1 MIIMFVSNALL
12 YWMKSYLKDVIKI
25 DQTLIDIFF
34 IVVVVTAPISGIIIG
49 GILVNKIGGFQH
61 VNSLKMG
68 VIISFILFSI
78 GIILFFIYNLYAFGS
93 LIWTFLFFGSMLD
106 PCVTGTVIK
115 SLPDNL
121 KGTGYTFNLIYSNI
135 FGTSLGPFIFGLL
148 FDIGKKIELLT
159 LPVGVILSTPIV
171 ASLSL
176 LYLILI
182 KKN

>member
-12 YWMKSYLKDVIKI
+12 YWMKSYLKDVINV

-34 IVVVVTAPISGIIIG
+34 IVVVVTAPITGIIIG

-93 LIWTFLFFGSMLD
+93 LIWTFLFFGSM
-106 PCVTGTVIK
+106 
-115 SLPDNL
+115 
-121 KGTGYTFNLIYSNI
+121 
-135 FGTSLGPFIFGLL
+135 
-148 FDIGKKIELLT
+148 
-159 LPVGVILSTPIV
+159 
-171 ASLSL
+171 
-176 LYLILI
+176 
-182 KKN
+182 